1 MDDDQLMPHLLP
13 TAISVPY
20 DFPTT
25 LDFPLILFHLIPSFP
40 LHLFSEHPD
49 RSSLHPCRQVGV
61 SCLSPAAPQFTHSG
75 PISLSSSLSSR
86 L

>member
-25 LDFPLILFHLIPSFP
+25 LDFPLILFISFLHFLSIYSVNIPTARASIP
-40 LHLFSEHPD
+40 AGRSE
-49 RSSLHPCRQVGV
+49 
-61 SCLSPAAPQFTHSG
+61 
-75 PISLSSSLSSR
+75 
-86 L
+86 